1 MSTKKSENRGNR
13 LIAPM
18 WGAKVREMKMDFYTG
33 YENDILMPKE
43 HQFYGAAYFNGMER
57 IAGLYRTFWI
67 GRKVSG

>member
-1 MSTKKSENRGNR
+1 
-13 LIAPM
+13 M